1 MRYALWNYLH
11 RANSNKQQARMMA
24 RHWLGNAW
32 MKRNVGIDRPDIM
45 SSSTNIDYRELR
57 LRMRRGCTPTYMSRV
72 SHCAFFLPRVFSSC
86 RRYLGTRV
94 EERSP
99 LVVEGGTTSIGDGIK
114 QTRELKEGIEAQ
126 QKHVNTLELFGQT
139 YVRDEWTNIPTM
151 VMDKL
156 GRNLHNQKHHP
167 LWLLKERIKDYFY
180 REFTGRCHKPLFSV
194 HDTISPVVTTQQNFD
209 SLLVPPDHPSRYHGE
224 SYYLNAKHLL
234 RAHTSAHQRELVSTG
249 LDAFLLVGDVYRRDT
264 VDRSHFPVFHQVE
277 GLRLFSSEQLFAS
290 VTGSGPAGLDLFE
303 AGTRTT
309 SKQESH
315 SLEAAHLVA
324 SNLQH
329 TLKGLIHFLFG
340 TSVETRWVPCT
351 FPFTHP
357 SFELEIKFN
366 NTWLEV
372 LGCGVTEQKILH
384 AAGAGDRIGWAFGLG
399 LERLAM
405 VLFSIP
411 DIRLFW
417 SNDECFSEQFK
428 VDDIHQS
435 ICFKPLSPYPPLIND
450 LSFWIPSGESFDDRD
465 FYELVR
471 TIAGELVQEV
481 KLIDK
486 YTQPGSGR
494 HSRCYRLV
502 YRHAERTLT
511 KGEVDLVHRAI
522 GSAVETQLGGKG
534 RF

>member
-1 MRYALWNYLH
+1 MRCALWNCLRMTGSDEQH
-11 RANSNKQQARMMA
+11 ARMIA

-32 MKRNVGIDRPDIM
+32 RKRNVRIDRPM
-45 SSSTNIDYRELR
+45 SCSANTNDKELR
-57 LRMRRGCTPTYMSRV
+57 LQMQRGCTPTYISGV
-72 SHCAFFLPRVFSSC
+72 SQCAGALPQVFSSC
-86 RRYLGTRV
+86 RRFLGTRI

-99 LVVEGGTTSIGDGIK
+99 LVVEGGTTSRGDGVK
-114 QTRELKEGIEAQ
+114 QTSESEEGNEER

-139 YVRDEWTNIPTM
+139 YVQDEWTNIPAT
-151 VMDKL
+151 VVDKL

-180 REFTGRCHKPLFSV
+180 REFIGRCHKPLFSV
-194 HDTISPVVTTQQNFD
+194 HDTILPVVTTQQNFD
-209 SLLVPPDHPSRYHGE
+209 SLLVPPDHPSRHHGD
-224 SYYLNAKHLL
+224 SYYVNAKHML

-249 LDAFLLVGDVYRRDT
+249 LDAFLLIGDVYRRDT

-277 GLRLFSSEQLFAS
+277 GMRLFSSQQLFAS

-303 AGTRTT
+303 AGTRTP

-329 TLKGLIHFLFG
+329 TLKGLVHFLFG
-340 TSVETRWVPCT
+340 TS
-351 FPFTHP
+351 
-357 SFELEIKFN
+357 
-366 NTWLEV
+366 
-372 LGCGVTEQKILH
+372 
-384 AAGAGDRIGWAFGLG
+384 GAGDRVAWAFGLG

-405 VLFSIP
+405 VLFAIP

-417 SNDECFSEQFK
+417 SNDARFSEQFK
-428 VDDIHQS
+428 VDDIHQP
-435 ICFKPLSPYPPLIND
+435 IRFKPLSPYPPLIND
-450 LSFWIPSGESFDDRD
+450 MSFWIPSGESFDDRD

-471 TIAGELVQEV
+471 TIAGNMVQEV
-481 KLIDK
+481 KLIDE

-511 KGEVDLVHRAI
+511 KAEVDLVHRAI
-522 GSAVETQLGGKG
+522 GDAVETQLGVQG
-534 RF
+534 RG